1 MATHDFYD
9 GIFTTHEEADDVET
23 LLAGKDDMENVTLS
37 VAFVKQLSMR
47 IRQLER
53 EVKEYEENSIC

>member
-23 LLAGKDDMENVTLS
+23 LLADKYDIENVTLN
-37 VAFVKQLSMR
+37 VELVKQLSMR

-53 EVKEYEENSIC
+53 EVKEYEENSTC